1 MAIAF
6 FGAAS
11 AQYSGTSTPSIPT
24 PASIPAGAII
34 ICTLGGFFGSA
45 TLSLSGSGWTQ
56 LEGSVSNTGS
66 HWIFYKI
73 ASGGEGS
80 ITATGDGSGCFG
92 AGCTTVFTGVA
103 STSSIIAHS
112 AAVWGGV
119 SHSTVTSPTV
129 NNTGTSSACAV
140 FVGDFYNGGAGHG
153 QATPTNMSIAKV
165 SGDDTTTGSTFSFYR
180 LNAPTGSQSYSTAA
194 TDGHINW
201 YGGDGL
207 LFLAPAATA
216 VNANAGAASATA
228 VASGPS
234 LTLAAG
240 PAAGNASATAAVL
253 TPGIT
258 DSDSAPIGVAAA
270 SSAAYAPSISTGVP
284 AGGASASAAALAP
297 TITDSDS
304 APIGSASSV
313 SAAAGS
319 PTVGIGAVADIAT
332 VSASASDPSVTA
344 DSNVSAGVATA
355 TGSALDPSSSN
366 LNAFAGVAD
375 AFANANITIQP
386 GTAHA
391 IPAVVH
397 AAALSTEVRAFPD
410 QATAVA
416 SAGDAVGQVDFA
428 VDAGVAQA
436 SATVPTATG
445 NPVLTVSDSDSVV
458 VAAAASNP
466 TIESS
471 SNPSGPKATA
481 VAAAYAP
488 TPRIGVGLSSTAF
501 ATASVWPAT
510 GHASGG
516 SSAEVRVLRVGLT
529 ADRIYSIPHET
540 REIKVKRT

>member
-216 VNANAGAASATA
+216 VNANAGAVSATA
-228 VASGPS
+228 AASGPS
-234 LTLAAG
+234 LTLASG
-240 PAAGNASATAAVL
+240 PAAGKASITAAAL
-253 TPGIT
+253 APGIT
-258 DSDSAPIGVAAA
+258 DSDSAPIGIATA

-297 TITDSDS
+297 TVTDSDS
-304 APIGSASSV
+304 APMGSASA
-313 SAAAGS
+313 SAAASS

-332 VSASASDPSVTA
+332 VSASAYSPSVTV

-355 TGSALDPSSSN
+355 TGSALDPASSN
-366 LNAFAGVAD
+366 TNAFAGKAS
-375 AFANANITIQP
+375 AFAVANITIQP

-391 IPAVVH
+391 IPAVVRMD
-397 AAALSTEVRAFPD
+397 AKDPDTIVYVDPIASTVDAYGAD
-410 QATAVA
+410 AQVA
-416 SAGDAVGQVDFA
+416 ITSSAGL
-428 VDAGVAQA
+428 AQA
-436 SATVPTATG
+436 SVAIQDATGSPVSAAQSGDLIALDVAVYTATV
-445 NPVLTVSDSDSVV
+445 V
-458 VAAAASNP
+458 
-466 TIESS
+466 SS
-471 SNPSGPKATA
+471 SNPTAGRASA
-481 VAAAYAP
+481 VASVNGATLAIGTGEAVRARANVAAYSAVAL
-488 TPRIGVGLSSTAF
+488 TK
-501 ATASVWPAT
+501 
-510 GHASGG
+510 GG
-516 SSAEVRVLRVGLT
+516 TSDVVRVLRVGLT